1 MTRNLHRGAAFVA
14 GAELNALRQRQ
25 LAREIDGVG
34 LSTHVALPAIAS
46 ALASAAR
53 LLFAAER
60 AADFGATRS
69 RVHIGDT
76 AVASH
81 CADKFFCLS
90 HIVSKN
96 GGGQTLRNSIL
107 DRDRFVEIAIRHQI
121 EQRPKRF
128 MTNNF
133 ELR

>member
-1 MTRNLHRGAAFVA
+1 MTETLHRRAAFVA

-34 LSTHVALPAIAS
+34 LSTHVALPTVAP

-60 AADFGATRS
+60 AANFGATRS
-69 RVHIGDT
+69 RVHIGNT

-81 CADKFFCLS
+81 CADKLFCLS
-90 HIVSKN
+90 YIVSKN

-107 DRDRFVEIAIRHQI
+107 DRDRFLEVAIRHQI
-121 EQRPKRF
+121 EQRPERF
-128 MTNNF
+128 VTNNL
-133 ELR
+133 E